1 MTKKIF
7 IDTDCISAFLWVKN
21 ESLLSKL
28 YPDRIVMPKP
38 VYDEIDRP
46 QLAWMKQ
53 RVDKMIRDGNLVVTN
68 LEAGSEEFDL
78 YYKMT
83 QNPDS
88 GHKIIGDGEASALA
102 IAKVKNGIVASNN
115 FRDIHT
121 YINEFSLEN
130 ITTGDIL
137 VEAFN
142 QGLIDENQG
151 NVIWSS
157 MLRKR
162 RKIGANSF
170 TEYLNQ
176 HKNMK

>member
-53 RVDKMIRDGNLVVTN
+53 RVDKMISDGNLVVTN

-88 GHKIIGDGEASALA
+88 GHKIE
-102 IAKVKNGIVASNN
+102 
-115 FRDIHT
+115 
-121 YINEFSLEN
+121 
-130 ITTGDIL
+130 
-137 VEAFN
+137 
-142 QGLIDENQG
+142 
-151 NVIWSS
+151 
-157 MLRKR
+157 
-162 RKIGANSF
+162 
-170 TEYLNQ
+170 
-176 HKNMK
+176 